1 VLSSQPE
8 QRGEERGTRHHDER
22 VIPSSIVPVL
32 CLCRPVRL
40 ESSDQVTDWLR
51 LLLQAAVR
59 EHGIFKIMEAGA
71 LIRAEGGRGAQR
83 GKRALPAT
91 GGRGEE
97 GGERGPI

>member
-40 ESSDQVTDWLR
+40 ESSDLEQVTDWLR

-71 LIRAEGGRGAQR
+71 LIRAEGGRGPVDSTARQE
-83 GKRALPAT
+83 GAT
-91 GGRGEE
+91 GHRWQRRGGR
-97 GGERGPI
+97 